1 MGKRLGFVLSAV
13 GMVLMLFGGLKMGP
27 EKDILGLGDRAST
40 VRIIVIGAGVVAT
53 FLGMALILADVHSK
67 DSEKNKGVKKDNP
80 TRVRLVGVAV
90 TLVSLALPYIRVPLE
105 IGADRTGQSLI
116 SLVNALRTGGEV
128 DFVLLFL
135 MSVVFIGAFIS
146 ILHHIGGY
154 LILFG
159 TAFYGYL
166 GAELLGM
173 NLSQVL
179 LSEFQL
185 GLYVAVGGSLIIV
198 GSSIMSYE
206 AVDRDRSFVGGRR
219 K

>member
-1 MGKRLGFVLSAV
+1 MGKRLGFLLSAV
-13 GMVLMLFGGLKMGP
+13 GIVLMLFGGLRMGG
-27 EKDILGLGDRAST
+27 EEDVLGLGESASS

-53 FLGMALILADVHSK
+53 FLGMALILADVHSGE
-67 DSEKNKGVKKDNP
+67 SEKNKGVKKDNP
-80 TRVRLVGVAV
+80 TRVRLVGVVV
-90 TLVSLALPYIRVPLE
+90 TLVSLALPYIKVPLE
-105 IGADRTGQSLI
+105 VGTDRTGQSLI
-116 SLVNALRTGGEV
+116 SLANALRTGGEV

-135 MSVVFIGAFIS
+135 MSVVFVGAFIS

-166 GAELLGM
+166 GSELLGIS
-173 NLSQVL
+173 LSQVL
-179 LSEFQL
+179 VNEFEL
-185 GLYVAVGGSLIIV
+185 GLYVAVAGALIIV

-206 AVDRDRSFVGGRR
+206 AVERDRSFVGGRR